1 MYNLCDNRFSSEGV
15 LTFDSWSTP
24 RVMSLLTSK
33 MPVVTQSVNLLFY
46 EFPQIWKDIIIFIS
60 GVFDRHLHWIWDFIC
75 TE

>member
-46 EFPQIWKDIIIFIS
+46 EFPQI
-60 GVFDRHLHWIWDFIC
+60 
-75 TE
+75 